1 MAMESL
7 MVSGVEAGQP
17 GSAHP
22 LPAYLFSSRGKL
34 PITLM
39 DFSEVG
45 ATAKGAQQPDCDSF
59 ALLVRNGIKVPA
71 IVQWIDGGRFG
82 LSFEEPLIDEKRR
95 DLFRGK
101 RVRKSARPDAVDR
114 TVLHAA

>member
-1 MAMESL
+1 MDGL
-7 MVSGVEAGQP
+7 NNSGVEAMQVQP
-17 GSAHP
+17 RPAHP

-39 DFSEVG
+39 ELSAHG
-45 ATAKGAQQPDCDSF
+45 ATAKGAEQPDCDSF

-71 IVQWIDGGRFG
+71 IVQWIEGGRFG

-95 DLFRGK
+95 DVFQGK
-101 RVRKSARPDAVDR
+101 TMRRNVRPMTVDLPELR
-114 TVLHAA
+114 AA